1 MMLHP
6 APSGNWGR
14 ILANAHQ
21 SRWFSVVEAG
31 EPGETPCGRRQ
42 EMQNKGCLPQSQ
54 THNLL
59 VRRCWTQP
67 HVTCVESVLVCMWG
81 RDGLPHRRVDSAITA
96 SAIIKSNRE
105 WNKCLLLFTFLLNRR
120 GHVAQFWQ
128 KYLMLLTTSWIH
140 TDSTFRHKHH
150 VTIVRE
156 AWKDMK
162 GTIQWIKRKQS

>member
-6 APSGNWGR
+6 VHPSGNWGR

-21 SRWFSVVEAG
+21 PRLFSVGEAG
-31 EPGETPCGRRQ
+31 EPDETPCGRRQ
-42 EMQNKGCLPQSQ
+42 EMQNKGHVPWSQ

-67 HVTCVESVLVCMWG
+67 HVTCDESVLVYMRG
-81 RDGLPHRRVDSAITA
+81 RDGLPHRRVDSAIPA

-105 WNKCLLLFTFLLNRR
+105 WKKCLLLFTFLLNR
-120 GHVAQFWQ
+120 HVAQFWQ
-128 KYLMLLTTSWIH
+128 KYLVPLTTSWIH

-156 AWKDMK
+156 AWKGMK
-162 GTIQWIKRKQS
+162 GTIQWTKRKQS